1 MKYTTE
7 RVAQI
12 CALVAA
18 GKHSLA
24 SICKQVGITEE
35 TLYAWKRDASKP
47 EFSEA
52 LKKAEKEQ
60 LSAFR
65 DMARTGLAAR
75 LMPQEV
81 TETHVEWVDGKNKQ
95 GESVPKVKSKKVV
108 TKTVQPSDLLIM
120 FTLKNQDSE
129 NFKDKQEVSG
139 ELTVRTVRATIR
151 RGKEGPGGD

>member
-1 MKYTTE
+1 MKYGPEIIAT
-7 RVAQI
+7 I
-12 CALVAA
+12 CDKVSS
-18 GKHSLA
+18 GKHSVA
-24 SICKQVGITEE
+24 AICKQVGITEE
-35 TLYAWKRDASKP
+35 TFYAWKRDPAKS

-81 TETHVEWVDGKNKQ
+81 TETHLVLIDSKKK
-95 GESVPKVKSKKVV
+95 GESVPKVKEKKVI

-129 NFKDKQEVSG
+129 NFKDKQEISG
-139 ELTVRTVRATIR
+139 ELSVRTVRATIR
-151 RGKEGPGGD
+151 RGKEGTGGD